1 MRIHLGH
8 NVLCLMVSKCA
19 NPSCSAAFRRMGEGR
34 LFRIEF
40 QASLP
45 ENARFDPA
53 RQTGRRTEYFW
64 LCAQCAASMTIK
76 VERGEVVV
84 SKLPGNSATHV
95 A

>member
-1 MRIHLGH
+1 
-8 NVLCLMVSKCA
+8 MVSKCA
-19 NPSCSAAFRRMGEGR
+19 NPSCSAVFRRMGEGR

-45 ENARFDPA
+45 EDARFDPA

-64 LCAQCAASMTIK
+64 LCSHCAAVMTIK
-76 VERGEVVV
+76 VEHGEVVV
-84 SKLPGNSATHV
+84 SKLSGNSASQV

>member
-1 MRIHLGH
+1 
-8 NVLCLMVSKCA
+8 MVSKCA
-19 NPSCSAAFRRMGEGR
+19 NPSCSAVFRRMGEGR

-45 ENARFDPA
+45 ENAPFEPGQQA
-53 RQTGRRTEYFW
+53 RRRTEYFW
-64 LCAQCAASMTIK
+64 LCAQCAALMTIK

-84 SKLPGNSATHV
+84 NKISGDSSTQV